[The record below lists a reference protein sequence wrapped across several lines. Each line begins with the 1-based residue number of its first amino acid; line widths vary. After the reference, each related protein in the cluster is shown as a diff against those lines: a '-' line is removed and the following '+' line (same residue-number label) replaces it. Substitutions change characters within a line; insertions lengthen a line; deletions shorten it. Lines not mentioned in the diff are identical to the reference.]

1 VRPHSQAR
9 CATRA
14 PPPQGRSPAPGP
26 LCTVSDAAPV
36 LRWPPPQAGTL
47 QSRDGT
53 AGDSSALFFPALLCS
68 LPPCS
73 LPPCSPPL
81 CPALLSS
88 APLCSALLCSLLL
101 SSSLLSSAL
110 SCSTL
115 FRPALLC
122 PALLCPALFCPAPL
136 SSSPFRPALLC
147 PALLS
152 SSPFLPALFLP
163 ALLCSLLLCGDAPL
177 RAARRLRYVTWTAH
191 ASRDYNSGRYGTARI
206 DRHLAAS
213 RVVSSTAA
221 ALNR

>member
-1 VRPHSQAR
+1 MRPHSQAR

-73 LPPCSPPL
+73 LPPCSLLSCSLPPCSALFFSLPPCSLPL

-88 APLCSALLCSLLL
+88 V
-101 SSSLLSSAL
+101 LLSSAL
-110 SCSTL
+110 RRRS
-115 FRPALLC
+115 ALIG
-122 PALLCPALFCPAPL
+122 A
-136 SSSPFRPALLC
+136 
-147 PALLS
+147 
-152 SSPFLPALFLP
+152 
-163 ALLCSLLLCGDAPL
+163 L